1 MKQSFSVSA
10 AALALAFAASAQAA
24 PSDYLLEFDG
34 VKGESAATAE
44 VQSWSFGVCNV
55 GQCST
60 PSQRTVIT
68 AREAGSGMATG
79 KTGKGGKPSSATWDL
94 ATGKGAR
101 TTASGGLNVAAGD
114 LDGDGAADFAYAGTQ
129 PEIYDLRFTFQK
141 IEGAWREVCGG
152 KHFDKVTLR
161 SASDTF
167 EITGATAACSSGG
180 GAAAASYAATG
191 RAQSDMPA
199 RISMNVTTPKQTQGA
214 TFGERC
220 QAGVQCAGSAMT
232 IALTGG
238 QMKHTKTG
246 HVTILK

>member
-1 MKQSFSVSA
+1 MKQSYSMAA
-10 AALALAFAASAQAA
+10 AALALAFAGNAQAA
-24 PSDYLLEFDG
+24 PSDYLLELDG

-79 KTGKGGKPSSATWDL
+79 KAGKPSSASWDL
-94 ATGKGAR
+94 ATNKGAR
-101 TTASGGLNVAAGD
+101 TAASGGVNVAVGD
-114 LDGDGAADFAYAGTQ
+114 LDGDGAADLAYAGTQ
-129 PEIYDLRFTFQK
+129 PEIYDLSFTFQK
-141 IEGAWREVCGG
+141 IDGVWREVCGG

-167 EITGATAACSSGG
+167 EITGATAACSSGS
-180 GAAAASYAATG
+180 GAAAASYVATG
-191 RAQSDMPA
+191 RARNDMPN

-220 QAGVQCAGSAMT
+220 QAGVQCAGSSVT
-232 IALTGG
+232 IALSGG

-246 HVTILK
+246 HVTLLK